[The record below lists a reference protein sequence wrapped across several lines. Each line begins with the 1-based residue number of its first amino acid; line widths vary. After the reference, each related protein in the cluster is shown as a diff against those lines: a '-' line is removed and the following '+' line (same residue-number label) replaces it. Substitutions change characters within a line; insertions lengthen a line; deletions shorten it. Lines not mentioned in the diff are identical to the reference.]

1 MLWANLI
8 MDILAA
14 IALGTEEPRCE
25 ARSEAPRVSRKD

>member
-14 IALGTEEPRCE
+14 IALGTEEPR
-25 ARSEAPRVSRKD
+25 SEGNSQAPRVSRKD